1 MSYQIQTCLLRTSV
15 ILSRRA
21 AMSIKGFHFSGVS
34 KELAVAVGPYE
45 AAELSLGDIDTSILD
60 DTRGDAMGMA
70 PWHGDAIKPPRTRT
84 SSKLLYDD
92 RVIVGGLD

>member
-15 ILSRRA
+15 VLSRRA

-34 KELAVAVGPYE
+34 KELAEAVGPYE
-45 AAELSLGDIDTSILD
+45 AAELSLDDIDTSILD

-70 PWHGDAIKPPRTRT
+70 PRHGDAIKPPRTRT
-84 SSKLLYDD
+84 SSKLLL
-92 RVIVGGLD
+92 R